1 MRLLWSSHLAGFSI
15 VRLNIRMG
23 YDVTE
28 RGVCVKERRVFE
40 RELIKNESMIG
51 SVAMDVG
58 VS

>member
-28 RGVCVKERRVFE
+28 RGVCE
-40 RELIKNESMIG
+40 REESVLKE
-51 SVAMDVG
+51 S
-58 VS
+58 

>member
-1 MRLLWSSHLAGFSI
+1 
-15 VRLNIRMG
+15 MG